1 MVTGKQYAAKVL
13 EVLDLEPKAGY
24 ILGKAN
30 VLWTARAQEN
40 MNKTTESKYEGARK
54 YGKKWIGHRVWDCSG
69 LTSERAKVFGLKFH
83 HGSNSSWRYDCQKKG
98 KLEKNMELPEGA
110 WVYTGNDSDKPH
122 IGIYTGNGK
131 VTEASGT
138 NAGVIQTKLHSG
150 KWKYWGLGKGIT
162 FDFIPGQEKTPEVVK
177 PPEEKTEPVVVTYPT
192 IKKGSRGELVVQLQL
207 LLARAGW
214 NLKVDGIFGVK
225 TKAAVKEFQE
235 QHNLVVDG
243 IVGPKT
249 WGELVKIK

>member
-1 MVTGKQYAAKVL
+1 MITGKQYAEKVL
-13 EVLDLEPKAGY
+13 EVYNLKPKAGY
-24 ILGKAN
+24 IWGKAGIT
-30 VLWTARAQEN
+30 WTAKAQEN
-40 MNKTTESKYEGARK
+40 MNKTTESKYAQARK
-54 YGKKWIGHRVWDCSG
+54 YGSKWIGHKVWDCSG
-69 LTSERAKVFGLKFH
+69 LTSERGKQFGLSFH
-83 HGSNSSWRYDCQKKG
+83 HGSNSSWKYDCAYKG
-98 KLEKNMELPEGA
+98 VLTDDMELPEGA
-110 WVYTGNDSDKPH
+110 WVYTGTDSDKPH
-122 IGIYTGNGK
+122 IGTYTGDGK
-131 VTEASGT
+131 VTEAAGT
-138 NAGVIQTKLHSG
+138 YQGVIQTKLHGG

-162 FDFIPGQEKTPEVVK
+162 FDFIPGQEKPPEVVK
-177 PPEEKTEPVVVTYPT
+177 PPEKKTEPVVVTYPT

-207 LLARAGW
+207 LLSRAGW